1 MPAASSPSQ
10 GLHEAS
16 LPTAADFH
24 ALSPCALADVFIL
37 GHVMDARLYALWTP
51 VPRVAGPA
59 FDAGPRRRKFR
70 RSVPEDPPVTPIRS
84 AFRPVQPLA
93 AVSLIT
99 LLLLSGCREGA
110 ASTQA
115 DPRAASTA
123 TPSWPALKG
132 TVHLAQ
138 DPQSEAPGQHQDA
151 DAAGL
156 TLAVVVDITSEST
169 PIPEPPTLPEGI
181 LAQTKVA
188 QDLSWRLALPPVP
201 EGYLT
206 PLITM
211 DNMGEACT
219 VKEHR
224 VSPAGVGIAPAYLA
238 LQTAHTEPDPYLDEA
253 PTGFERLYAPGRPL
267 NVEEQANAMLLH
279 GLNGNHRTYELR
291 YVERDVEAHLL
302 ADCRLGGARLSR
314 IDQQLRLKQGWNLIE
329 YEVLEFFENQTLV
342 ERQAARIAPP
352 GTPLPLRS
360 RH

>member
-1 MPAASSPSQ
+1 M
-10 GLHEAS
+10 
-16 LPTAADFH
+16 
-24 ALSPCALADVFIL
+24 
-37 GHVMDARLYALWTP
+37 
-51 VPRVAGPA
+51 
-59 FDAGPRRRKFR
+59 
-70 RSVPEDPPVTPIRS
+70 TPIRS

-93 AVSLIT
+93 AMSLIT

-115 DPRAASTA
+115 DHRAASTV

-132 TVHLAQ
+132 TVRLAQ
-138 DPQSEAPGQHQDA
+138 NPQSEAPGQHQDA

-156 TLAVVVDITSEST
+156 TLAVVVDISSEST

-206 PLITM
+206 PLIAM

-279 GLNGNHRTYELR
+279 SLNGNHRTYELR

-329 YEVLEFFENQTLV
+329 YEVLEFFENQTLFELQRTRV
-342 ERQAARIAPP
+342 APWDAAL
-352 GTPLPLRS
+352 TLRS